1 MTTPVTQS
9 GDGDIWTVSFTMP
22 REYTRET
29 LPVPNSDTIRFVETT
44 PERQIVLRFSGMAGT
59 AKLANQ
65 DATLQ
70 AIAAQ
75 AGVSLGAGPFY
86 YFYDDPLT
94 LPWNR
99 RNEVA
104 YVVE

>member
-1 MTTPVTQS
+1 
-9 GDGDIWTVSFTMP
+9 MP
-22 REYTRET
+22 NT
-29 LPVPNSDTIRFVETT
+29 DTIRFVENT
-44 PERQIVLRFSGMAGT
+44 PERQIVLRFSGLAGT
-59 AKLANQ
+59 DKLARH

-70 AIAAQ
+70 AIAEQ

-104 YVVE
+104 YVID